1 MQRARN
7 QVVQRGSMQLRGEKG
22 KQPGSTKREQLER
35 VKGEQLG
42 SAKGKAT
49 VGVKRREL
57 GNAKGEQSGSAKG
70 KLLGPV
76 GECKEEATIG
86 FEGD

>member
-1 MQRARN
+1 M
-7 QVVQRGSMQLRGEKG
+7 
-22 KQPGSTKREQLER
+22 
-35 VKGEQLG
+35 
-42 SAKGKAT
+42 
-49 VGVKRREL
+49 GVKRRQL
-57 GNAKGEQSGSAKG
+57 GNAKGEQSGSAKGEQSGNAKG